1 MRKRNLIML
10 EEAQERLSK
19 IKMKE
24 ETETVWVTEALGR
37 VCAEHIYAVMDQ
49 PPFPRSPL
57 DGYAVRSQDT
67 AGASEANP
75 VRLNV
80 IEHICAGMYPK
91 LKIGPGEAARIM
103 TGAPIPEGADGVIMQ
118 ERTDEGSESVEIY
131 QSVTAYGNYCK
142 KGEDTCRGALLMEKG
157 TEIRS
162 SHIGILSS
170 QGIESIQVYSVP
182 VAGIM
187 ATGDELV
194 PVGTPLEPGKVY
206 DSNGP
211 LLTARI
217 KELGMKPL
225 LFGRGGDDTAQLAQE
240 IRKRLTECDALITT
254 GGVSVGVRDCMP
266 YVAEVLGA
274 DVLFHGINVKPGS
287 PMLAMIVEDKPVFCL
302 SGNPFAAA
310 ATFEVLVRPVQIGR
324 ASCRERV

>member
-142 KGEDTCRGALLMEKG
+142 RVRIHAGEPCLWKRE
-157 TEIRS
+157 
-162 SHIGILSS
+162 
-170 QGIESIQVYSVP
+170 
-182 VAGIM
+182 
-187 ATGDELV
+187 
-194 PVGTPLEPGKVY
+194 
-206 DSNGP
+206 
-211 LLTARI
+211 
-217 KELGMKPL
+217 
-225 LFGRGGDDTAQLAQE
+225 GR
-240 IRKRLTECDALITT
+240 
-254 GGVSVGVRDCMP
+254 
-266 YVAEVLGA
+266 YVL
-274 DVLFHGINVKPGS
+274 P
-287 PMLAMIVEDKPVFCL
+287 
-302 SGNPFAAA
+302 
-310 ATFEVLVRPVQIGR
+310 T
-324 ASCRERV
+324 